1 MDGWMLKK
9 AKYGVITMK
18 QISVGISDFR
28 RNRSSFSLLQQKGEK
43 YSTSS
48 LSLLIPVPLN
58 ALPLT

>member
-9 AKYGVITMK
+9 AKCGVITMK

-28 RNRSSFSLLQQKGEK
+28 RNRPSFSLLQQKGEK

-48 LSLLIPVPLN
+48 LSLLIPGPLN